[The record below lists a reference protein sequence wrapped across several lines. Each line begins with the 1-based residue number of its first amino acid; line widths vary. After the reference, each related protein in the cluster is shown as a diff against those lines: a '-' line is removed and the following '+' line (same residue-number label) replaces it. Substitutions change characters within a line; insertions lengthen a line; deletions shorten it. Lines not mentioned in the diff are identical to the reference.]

1 MKRRRFILTAAATVA
16 VISVPVIYYSR
27 RHKRH
32 SYPPLIMPR
41 ILGEFCDETV
51 IREIGKNYRNRVAAE
66 DSEAHLKDLLL
77 SDKQG
82 KISEANRS
90 EITKLLDKKIT
101 DEFRN
106 NYTTIEKGWIISIT
120 EARQCALFSITNP
133 N

>member
-1 MKRRRFILTAAATVA
+1 MKRRRFILAAAATVA

-32 SYPPLIMPR
+32 SYPPLIMPKV
-41 ILGEFCDETV
+41 LGEFCDESV
-51 IREIGKNYRNRVAAE
+51 IREIGKNYRNRVVAE
-66 DSEAHLKDLLL
+66 DSEAQLKDLLL

-82 KISEANRS
+82 KISETSRS
-90 EITKLLDKKIT
+90 EVTKLLDKKIT

-106 NYTTIEKGWIISIT
+106 NHTTVEKGWILSIT